1 MTTIMRLLRRFR
13 AYLFPLKGWKA
24 RLSDFR
30 RGNTVWPIAGHPELP
45 ASCPWPIE
53 WTPYEIVE
61 EEGKSTVKFIA
72 VYSAVSGVL
81 AEGDHAVACCR
92 CGIHL
97 HVAETTMRTNLD
109 VPYCS
114 WCAGKV
120 EPSL

>member
-30 RGNTVWPIAGHPELP
+30 RGTTVWTIAGHPELP

-53 WTPYEIVE
+53 WTPYEVVE
-61 EEGKSTVKFIA
+61 VEGKKTVNFIS
-72 VYSAVSGVL
+72 VCSGVSGVV
-81 AEGDHAVACCR
+81 AEGEQAVACSR

-114 WCAGKV
+114 WCASKV
-120 EPSL
+120 EPLL